1 VPLVLAIEPDL
12 RQAAIV
18 KRIVREKVNADVA
31 VVDSR
36 DAALQAMR
44 TTVPDVLLISALL
57 SPRDEEELVAHLR
70 TLDDADHLQ
79 THTIPQLAS
88 SLGPGEERASRGLL
102 SAFRRKKEPE
112 GVPSGCDPDM
122 FADEIRSYLQRAADR
137 KRERLEA
144 RSHGVQDDR
153 AWRTATPGAKEPA
166 PIADAPVEA
175 ASSSWASPFEWKP
188 SNPSSVSAPAASLVA
203 EPEPVTPPAQES
215 LMAHLRPPSGIL
227 TVDKIAASLELEPAA
242 ITEPLIAA
250 SSPLA
255 PVVEP
260 MTAAVEALIAAPP
273 PVVHAAPIAIAAEEP
288 AVVFAAPVA
297 IDDPVVAPPPVAIVF
312 PPPVAIEEPAVPA
325 APVVLAP
332 PVVAAPPPAAAP
344 PAAAPVRAKIKDSGL
359 GIRDRGFADKGS
371 GIRDS
376 RLGALAT
383 WVRAENRGRGAAQE
397 GDDVRGLL
405 NSLAVPAAV
414 VAVGY
419 GRGCRIRRVRVP
431 AAREPHESEAV
442 GAVILSKRVLAEQR
456 GRREQPASGI

>member
-18 KRIVREKVNADVA
+18 KRIVREKVHADVA

-36 DAALQAMR
+36 DAALEAMR

-57 SPRDEEELVAHLR
+57 SPRDEDELVAHLR

-112 GVPSGCDPDM
+112 GVPSGCDPDI
-122 FADEIRSYLQRAADR
+122 FADEVRSYLQRAADR

-144 RSHGVQDDR
+144 RSHGAHDDR
-153 AWRTATPGAKEPA
+153 AWRTATPGHKEPE
-166 PIADAPVEA
+166 PIPDAPVEA

-188 SNPSSVSAPAASLVA
+188 SNPASVIAPPEPLIAHPEPPIARHESPIA
-203 EPEPVTPPAQES
+203 EPVAQES

-227 TVDKIAASLELEPAA
+227 TVDKLAAAAELERAA
-242 ITEPLIAA
+242 IVEPLIAS

-255 PVVEP
+255 PDAEP
-260 MTAAVEALIAAPP
+260 LAAAVDAFVAAPP
-273 PVVHAAPIAIAAEEP
+273 PVVHAAPIEIEGPAI
-288 AVVFAAPVA
+288 VT
-297 IDDPVVAPPPVAIVF
+297 APPIV
-312 PPPVAIEEPAVPA
+312 IEEPVVIAAAAVPI
-325 APVVLAP
+325 APP
-332 PVVAAPPPAAAP
+332 PVVAAPPAAVPVQAS
-344 PAAAPVRAKIKDSGL
+344 AARPKTKDSGFKDSGL
-359 GIRDRGFADKGS
+359 GIRDKGLA
-371 GIRDS
+371 IRDS

-405 NSLAVPAAV
+405 NSLAVPTAV

-456 GRREQPASGI
+456 GRREQPASGL